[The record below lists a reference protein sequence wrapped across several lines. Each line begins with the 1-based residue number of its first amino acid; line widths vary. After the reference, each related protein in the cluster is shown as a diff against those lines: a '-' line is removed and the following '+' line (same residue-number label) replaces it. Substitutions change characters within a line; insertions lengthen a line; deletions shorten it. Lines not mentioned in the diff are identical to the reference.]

1 MASPKIERQTLVTG
15 QRTGMLHHITVGPH
29 HLLADEP
36 EDHGGSDAGPNP
48 YELLLASLG
57 ACTGMTLRMYADRK
71 QWPLERVHVRLT
83 HSKIHAEDCLDCETK
98 EGKVDRIER
107 RLEFEG
113 DLSDQQRQRLLEIAD
128 RCPVSRTLTT
138 ETRIDTHL
146 D

>member
-83 HSKIHAEDCLDCETK
+83 YSKIHAEDCLDCETK